1 MVRGTPFFNGE
12 IVTEVSHRALGFDL
26 ILKQE
31 RVFRNRFGQDIFED
45 ILHLAPPVSKPDHA
59 FLERARTIA
68 QDVLEFALAQAPD
81 KAKEGIELAL
91 TNINQVSPSPLFNF
105 VRESRKD

>member
-12 IVTEVSHRALGFDL
+12 IVAEIGYKALGFDL

-45 ILHLAPPVSKPDHA
+45 ILHFSPPESNPDNS
-59 FLERARTIA
+59 FLERARAIA
-68 QDVLEFALAQAPD
+68 RDVLELAFAQAPD
-81 KAKEGIELAL
+81 KAKEGIELAIAKV
-91 TNINQVSPSPLFNF
+91 NHVRPSTLFNF
-105 VRESRKD
+105 QATQRS

>member
-12 IVTEVSHRALGFDL
+12 IVAEIGHRALGFDL

-31 RVFRNRFGQDIFED
+31 RVFRNRFGQNIFED
-45 ILHLAPPVSKPDHA
+45 ILHFSLPTNSPGNS
-59 FLERARTIA
+59 FLEPARTIA
-68 QDVLEFALAQAPD
+68 RDVLELAFAQAPD

-91 TNINQVSPSPLFNF
+91 TKVNLVHPSPLFNF
-105 VRESRKD
+105 QETQRS